1 MSLQTSFTVLQS
13 AAHTATLPSLVLLL
27 GAGGDISP
35 TSRSADIIAYAACS
49 HTETNNRIHVI
60 KYLLDQGADV
70 DLMMGSTKKRKKS
83 ERDRDECDEYGCE
96 MLAWRRKN
104 ALHWAVE
111 RGMCD
116 LVQLLLERG
125 ADTSIKTWSL
135 LTGMR
140 WLGVEELAEKCGKED
155 VVEVLNL
162 FMGNK

>member
-1 MSLQTSFTVLQS
+1 MSLHTSFTVLQS
-13 AAHTATLPSLVLLL
+13 AAYTATVPSLVLLL
-27 GAGGDISP
+27 GAGGDISH
-35 TSRSADIIAYAACS
+35 TSRSADIVAYAACS

-70 DLMMGSTKKRKKS
+70 NAMIGSAKKRKES
-83 ERDRDECDEYGCE
+83 ECEEHGCE
-96 MLAWRRKN
+96 ILAWRRKN

-111 RGMCD
+111 MGMCD

-135 LTGMR
+135 TTGMR
-140 WLGVEELAEKCGKED
+140 WVGVGELAEICGKED

-162 FMGNK
+162 FISNK